1 MTKFNLKNIFE
12 DYSKD
17 DSIWSDES
25 PKIKVIKDAID
36 LKLTQAEKIILL
48 LYAETGS
55 MRQLAKDLEVSHSS
69 VIKAVDE
76 IKLKVLDYY
85 YEKLAE
91 AYDIEPDTTTTDNNI
106 PG

>member
-1 MTKFNLKNIFE
+1 MKYNLKNILE
-12 DYSKD
+12 DYTKD
-17 DSIWSDES
+17 DSIWSEES
-25 PKIKVIKDAID
+25 PKVKVLKDAID
-36 LKLTQAEKIILL
+36 LKLNEAEKIILL

-69 VIKAVDE
+69 VIKEIDE
-76 IKLKVLDYY
+76 IRMKVLDYY

-91 AYDIEPDTTTTDNNI
+91 AYDIEPDTTATDNNI

>member
-1 MTKFNLKNIFE
+1 MKYNLKNILE
-12 DYSKD
+12 DYTKD
-17 DSIWSDES
+17 DSIWSEES
-25 PKIKVIKDAID
+25 PKVKVLKDAID
-36 LKLTQAEKIILL
+36 LKLNEAEKIILL

-69 VIKAVDE
+69 VIKEIDE
-76 IKLKVLDYY
+76 IRMKVLDYY

-91 AYDIEPDTTTTDNNI
+91 TYDIEPDTTATDNNI